1 MPSFKLKL
9 ILSFILLVTGEMMLF
24 SQQKPV
30 NRDKYR
36 IHIFHASEPIVIDG
50 KLDESTWQQAEIAKN
65 FTRVTPTDTGFAK
78 AQTTVLIS
86 YDKDYIYVG
95 AICYDPMPGKRP
107 VESLRRDFEFNKN
120 DNFRVHIDTYNNL
133 TNGFVFGVSAAGAQC
148 DGVINNGTVSSFTW
162 DTKWRSAVKSYDDRW
177 VAEMA
182 IPFRSI
188 RYFEGETEWGIN
200 FGRLDLKTNEKSA
213 WAPVPRQFP
222 HNSLPY
228 AGTLVWDKPLDKAG
242 LRMSLIPYATS
253 KVIRNTEAGE
263 PAQWKMNA
271 GFDAKM
277 ILSTSMNLD
286 LTVNPD
292 YSQVEEDRQ
301 QTNLDRFEL
310 FYPERR
316 QFFLEN
322 SDIFANLGNSQAQPF
337 FSRRVGL
344 NVPVNYGG
352 RLTGRLGDK
361 WRIGLMDIKTGSK
374 GTTPA
379 SNYSVAVLQREVFS
393 RSSIVGFMVNKD
405 VMRSYDD
412 SSFTAYHYNRVA
424 GLEYNF
430 ANRDNRW
437 NGKAFYHQSFYPGS
451 NMNAA
456 TASAN
461 ISYSSQYLKA
471 SMSQSWIGADY
482 IAEAG
487 YIRRTGFF
495 QVSPM
500 ISYLF
505 YPSSAKRIISHGP
518 GAEFDVIYDPDM
530 KMTDRQTEVS
540 YTIGFR
546 NKSQFSIDAQEDFV
560 KLDKPY
566 DPTNTGGEKL
576 PAGEQLIWKSASA
589 SFTSDFRKLFNY
601 NLNGSYGGYYN
612 GTRWNLSG
620 ALNYR
625 VQPYGSIGL
634 TMNYNSIILPAPYSS
649 ARLILVGPSMD
660 ITFTD
665 KVFLTTFIQYNNQIH
680 NLNMNMRFQW
690 HFAPA
695 SDLYI
700 VYTGN
705 SYTEDFRNKNR
716 GLVVKVSYWFN

>member
-1 MPSFKLKL
+1 
-9 ILSFILLVTGEMMLF
+9 
-24 SQQKPV
+24 
-30 NRDKYR
+30 
-36 IHIFHASEPIVIDG
+36 
-50 KLDESTWQQAEIAKN
+50 
-65 FTRVTPTDTGFAK
+65 
-78 AQTTVLIS
+78 
-86 YDKDYIYVG
+86 
-95 AICYDPMPGKRP
+95 
-107 VESLRRDFEFNKN
+107 
-120 DNFRVHIDTYNNL
+120 
-133 TNGFVFGVSAAGAQC
+133 
-148 DGVINNGTVSSFTW
+148 
-162 DTKWRSAVKSYDDRW
+162 
-177 VAEMA
+177 
-182 IPFRSI
+182 
-188 RYFEGETEWGIN
+188 
-200 FGRLDLKTNEKSA
+200 
-213 WAPVPRQFP
+213 
-222 HNSLPY
+222 
-228 AGTLVWDKPLDKAG
+228 
-242 LRMSLIPYATS
+242 
-253 KVIRNTEAGE
+253 
-263 PAQWKMNA
+263 
-271 GFDAKM
+271 
-277 ILSTSMNLD
+277 
-286 LTVNPD
+286 
-292 YSQVEEDRQ
+292 
-301 QTNLDRFEL
+301 
-310 FYPERR
+310 
-316 QFFLEN
+316 
-322 SDIFANLGNSQAQPF
+322 
-337 FSRRVGL
+337 
-344 NVPVNYGG
+344 
-352 RLTGRLGDK
+352 
-361 WRIGLMDIKTGSK
+361 
-374 GTTPA
+374 
-379 SNYSVAVLQREVFS
+379 
-393 RSSIVGFMVNKD
+393 MVNKD